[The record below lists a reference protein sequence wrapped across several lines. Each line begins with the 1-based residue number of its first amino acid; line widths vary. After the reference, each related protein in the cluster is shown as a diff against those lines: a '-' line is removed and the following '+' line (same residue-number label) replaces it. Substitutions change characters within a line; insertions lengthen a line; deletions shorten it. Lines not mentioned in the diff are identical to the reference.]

1 LPRLVRC
8 EQRAAILAQRQ
19 QLCASIT
26 KNKIFASFARQL
38 VFMISMNER
47 FSNEPFDETKV
58 ADFVCDLA
66 ESQYWNLKAKLEPI
80 PLESI

>member
-1 LPRLVRC
+1 
-8 EQRAAILAQRQ
+8 
-19 QLCASIT
+19 
-26 KNKIFASFARQL
+26 
-38 VFMISMNER
+38 MNER